1 MFHVVC
7 TPGHFSE
14 FNTIFLLCLTKYS
27 LQIIFFVRNPFF
39 VRIYECSQAVEYIF
53 RKGSYMYEFFS

>member
-27 LQIIFFVRNPFF
+27 LEIIFFVRNPFF
-39 VRIYECSQAVEYIF
+39 LRIYECS
-53 RKGSYMYEFFS
+53 